1 MLGVEAFSLIDH
13 LLDNSHEL
21 EDESRYDKPGD
32 KRVEPFYDYHT
43 LYLQVRGVQISVCFF
58 HASYLNAILSRS
70 YWFITWEILAIFL
83 SSSRVCLSMFCRVD
97 SRSASFILTLV
108 ERIVLDSCIRR
119 LFPAMICSILP
130 VSVCSVEEFSCFPL
144 SRSTHFWESLAWR
157 SIIYRVVSQSDTTE
171 LTLRIMSRLS
181 SSRLFCSLR

>member
-1 MLGVEAFSLIDH
+1 
-13 LLDNSHEL
+13 
-21 EDESRYDKPGD
+21 
-32 KRVEPFYDYHT
+32 
-43 LYLQVRGVQISVCFF
+43 
-58 HASYLNAILSRS
+58 
-70 YWFITWEILAIFL
+70 
-83 SSSRVCLSMFCRVD
+83 MFCRVD
-97 SRSASFILTLV
+97 NRSASFILTLV

-119 LFPAMICSILP
+119 LLPAMICSILP

-181 SSRLFCSLR
+181 SSSFFCC